1 MIISYRNVS
10 PLRYTPEINII
21 LSDNCN
27 FEIKKKRLIK
37 PPMREKGPSSS
48 VGIHYLTGINS
59 CLLHSWST
67 PALGTVICKAVKP
80 SPPCPD
86 GVLRPE
92 VGREAGTRGF
102 SLQGQTLAE
111 LRSEAKFSDSE
122 VTALCMPGPWLCFWG
137 SFFSESLSIFLS

>member
-1 MIISYRNVS
+1 
-10 PLRYTPEINII
+10 
-21 LSDNCN
+21 
-27 FEIKKKRLIK
+27 
-37 PPMREKGPSSS
+37 MREKGPSSS

-111 LRSEAKFSDSE
+111 LRSWKPSFLTRRLLLSACQD
-122 VTALCMPGPWLCFWG
+122 PGCASG
-137 SFFSESLSIFLS
+137 VHSFLSLSPSSSLST